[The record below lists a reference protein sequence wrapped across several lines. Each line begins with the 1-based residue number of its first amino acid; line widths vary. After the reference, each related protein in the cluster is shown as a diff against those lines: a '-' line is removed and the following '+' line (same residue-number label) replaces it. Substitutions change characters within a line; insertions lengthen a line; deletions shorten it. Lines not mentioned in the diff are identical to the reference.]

1 MINQASLVIQI
12 QSSDLKDFWLLLI
25 FICTYLSVF
34 PDVETLQDDVEDE
47 RKEED
52 DWPEPLLDEMTE
64 SQQQFGSLTC
74 VFASWKLELCLFDGL
89 VKIFFTLF
97 PK

>member
-1 MINQASLVIQI
+1 MFSKLIVSHSVTVSGFIDKEKFLGILFMINQASLVIQI
-12 QSSDLKDFWLLLI
+12 QYSDLKDCWLLLI

-52 DWPEPLLDEMTE
+52 D
-64 SQQQFGSLTC
+64 
-74 VFASWKLELCLFDGL
+74 
-89 VKIFFTLF
+89 
-97 PK
+97 